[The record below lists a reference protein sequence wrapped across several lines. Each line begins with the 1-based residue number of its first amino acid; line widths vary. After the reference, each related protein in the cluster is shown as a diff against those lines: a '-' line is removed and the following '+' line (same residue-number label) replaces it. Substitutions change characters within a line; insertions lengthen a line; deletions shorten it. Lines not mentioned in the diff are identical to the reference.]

1 MVVKHASSAFL
12 KGSKMARA
20 VSSRGLQNLAFVLLC
35 ALLLAIAAGSLA
47 THALL
52 RLTMPNLWGL
62 TPLAWVLLNLCLTIL
77 LTPLILGP
85 RPVLTWV
92 AFALIAAD
100 AVFLL
105 ATTTAGRYTGVL
117 SLLAVLAAA
126 LVAIAVMGRANP
138 GRHRSW
144 LLPHRGLLAAAI
156 VAILALASI
165 TASLVAYNH
174 YESVSWTFGKSPNG
188 RLTLVYIAEGPD
200 TYYFPAVA
208 VVRTFGGLFNEE
220 LIEDQIGNR
229 RDPAYWSNNRTIVVD
244 GNWQDI
250 YRHRDFSP
258 V

>member
-1 MVVKHASSAFL
+1 M
-12 KGSKMARA
+12 
-20 VSSRGLQNLAFVLLC
+20 
-35 ALLLAIAAGSLA
+35 
-47 THALL
+47 
-52 RLTMPNLWGL
+52 
-62 TPLAWVLLNLCLTIL
+62 
-77 LTPLILGP
+77 
-85 RPVLTWV
+85 
-92 AFALIAAD
+92 
-100 AVFLL
+100 FLL
-105 ATTTAGRYTGVL
+105 ATTAAGRYTGVL

-126 LVAIAVMGRANP
+126 LVAIAVVGRANP
-138 GRHRSW
+138 GRRSSW
-144 LLPHRGLLAAAI
+144 LLAHRGLLAAAI

-174 YESVSWTFGKSPNG
+174 YESVSWTYGKSPNG

-229 RDPAYWSNNRTIVVD
+229 RDPAYWSNNRTIVMD

-250 YRHRDFSP
+250 YRKRDFSP